1 MLRREICALIHD
13 LLRALT
19 PQLTLWRVHNFEHVL
34 PSSQQLVYRASWT
47 RRFDQDIPWP
57 DGSFEAHPGPVVRMV
72 GGEVLSGRKVRETER
87 ERERERKKGGGK

>member
-1 MLRREICALIHD
+1 MF
-13 LLRALT
+13 T
-19 PQLTLWRVHNFEHVL
+19 TLNMSPL

-72 GGEVLSGRKVRETER
+72 GGEVLSGRKVSEKDTEEER
-87 ERERERKKGGGK
+87 EGVWEVTDRDHCLYSMSTRNVHT